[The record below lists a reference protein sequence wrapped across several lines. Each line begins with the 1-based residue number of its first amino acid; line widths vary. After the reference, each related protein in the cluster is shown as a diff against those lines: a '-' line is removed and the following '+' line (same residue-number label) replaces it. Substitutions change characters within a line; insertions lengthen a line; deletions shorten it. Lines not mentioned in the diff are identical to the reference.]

1 MRWRPIYLPFMLKP
15 IRATIGSFNQLK
27 LVEFQQ
33 RFFFL
38 EREQQQPVFSGAV
51 FSSEAAQLLASV
63 RDFLEQK
70 IGIAGAVFLEHKTEA
85 AWLDLYSRFG

>member
-33 RFFFL
+33 RFFL

-51 FSSEAAQLLASV
+51 FSSEAARLLASV

-85 AWLDLYSRFG
+85 A

>member
-33 RFFFL
+33 RFLERAAAAGFFWEQFFPVRLLGCWLVCVIFSGSENRACWAFFFL
-38 EREQQQPVFSGAV
+38 GAENQQQ
-51 FSSEAAQLLASV
+51 Q
-63 RDFLEQK
+63 
-70 IGIAGAVFLEHKTEA
+70 
-85 AWLDLYSRFG
+85 